1 MSEGTYGFAYCA
13 THGLGMGV
21 FTVRGQ
27 AFVGVD
33 AGGVQYSGTAEEN
46 EDGSIGLDLKL
57 TMPAGSSSLQRGASQ
72 IIPNERHIQAT
83 LPPSFGDGIPQEVVA
98 HPGTITVMVKRLRD
112 DFLTAGLPAT
122 LSDVYRLAAT
132 SDVFFKAHSI
142 GLR

>member
-1 MSEGTYGFAYCA
+1 MIDGTYGFAYCG

-33 AGGVQYSGTAEEN
+33 AGGVQYSGTAEAK

-57 TMPAGSSSLQRGASQ
+57 TMPAGSALLQRSSSQ
-72 IIPNERHIQAT
+72 IIPHIRHIQAI

-98 HPGTITVMVKRLRD
+98 PPGTITVMVKRVRV
-112 DFLTAGLPAT
+112 DFLIAGQPAT
-122 LSDVYRLAAT
+122 LSDAHRLAAT
-132 SDVFFKAHSI
+132 PDIFFKAS
-142 GLR
+142 